1 VHKLI
6 SKYSNYTEQIKINC
20 AKRIPEAEVFEIKKK
35 ELKSPIIFAGF
46 VGAGLVG
53 PVAINHIITELE
65 MEEMAVM
72 RSKYLPP
79 STVFMNGRLRHPFR
93 FYANQEGTVCA
104 IICEI
109 TLQMKGLYTLVSSI
123 LDWAARKGSKEIVIL
138 DGVASTEHDDKA
150 YCAAEEDLIR
160 TMADKDISMI
170 PQGFITGIPG
180 GILNE
185 CLVRE
190 IQGLTL
196 LAKANKEAPDSAAA
210 ATLIEALNRFYDMK
224 IDTTDLKKDKDR
236 IHSEFSELSQKYAEH
251 REEISGMY
259 M

>member
-1 VHKLI
+1 VQK
-6 SKYSNYTEQIKINC
+6 EF
-20 AKRIPEAEVFEIKKK
+20 PEAEVFEIKKK
-35 ELKSPIIFAGF
+35 ELKNPIIFAGF

-53 PVAINHIITELE
+53 PVAINHIIDKLE
-65 MEEMAVM
+65 MEEIAVM

-79 STVFMNGRLRHPFR
+79 STVFMKGRLRHPFR
-93 FYANQEGTVCA
+93 FYSNPDGTICA

-109 TLQMKGLYTLVSSI
+109 TLRMEGLYCLVASI
-123 LDWAARKGSKEIVIL
+123 LDWAAEKGSKEIVIL

-150 YCAAEEDLIR
+150 YCAAEEDLVR
-160 TMADKDISMI
+160 TMADKDINMI
-170 PQGFITGIPG
+170 PQGFITGMPG

-196 LAKANKEAPDSAAA
+196 LAKANKTSPDSAAA
-210 ATLIEALNRFYDMK
+210 ATLIEALNRFYEMS
-224 IDTTDLKKDKDR
+224 IDTTELKKEGDR
-236 IHSEFSELSQKYAEH
+236 INSEFSELSQKYVEH
-251 REEISGMY
+251 REEIAGMY

>member
-1 VHKLI
+1 VHK
-6 SKYSNYTEQIKINC
+6 EF
-20 AKRIPEAEVFEIKKK
+20 PEAEVFEIKKI

-53 PVAINHIITELE
+53 PVAINHIITELK
-65 MEEMAVM
+65 MEEIAVM
-72 RSKYLPP
+72 RSKYMPP
-79 STVFMNGRLRHPFR
+79 STVFMRGRLRHPFR
-93 FYANQEGTVCA
+93 FYANKEGTICV

-109 TLQMKGLYTLVSSI
+109 TLRMDGLYSLVSSI
-123 LDWAARKGSKEIVIL
+123 LDWAAQKGSKEIVIL
-138 DGVASTEHDDKA
+138 DGVASTEHDGKA
-150 YCAAEEDLIR
+150 YCAAEEDLVR

-190 IQGLTL
+190 IQGIAL
-196 LAKANKEAPDSAAA
+196 LAKANKALPDSAAA
-210 ATLIEALNRFYDMK
+210 ATLIEALNRFYHMK
-224 IDTTDLKKDKDR
+224 IDTLELQKDKDR
-236 IHSEFSELSQKYAEH
+236 IRSEFSELSQKYAEH

>member
-1 VHKLI
+1 MQK
-6 SKYSNYTEQIKINC
+6 EF
-20 AKRIPEAEVFEIKKK
+20 PEAKVFETKKI
-35 ELKSPIIFAGF
+35 ELNSPIIFAGF

-53 PVAINHIITELE
+53 PLAINHIIEKLK
-65 MEEMAVM
+65 MQQIAVM

-79 STVFMNGRLRHPFR
+79 STVFMRGRLRHPFR
-93 FYANQEGTVCA
+93 FYANPEGTICA

-109 TLQMKGLYTLVSSI
+109 TLRMEGLYSLVGEI
-123 LDWAARKGSKEIVIL
+123 LDWAEEKGSKEIVIL
-138 DGVASTEHDDKA
+138 DGVASIGHDDKA
-150 YCAAEEDLIR
+150 YCAAEEDLVR
-160 TMADKDISMI
+160 TMAEKDISMI

-196 LAKANKEAPDSAAA
+196 LAKANKVAPDSGAA
-210 ATLIEALNRFYDMK
+210 ATLIEALNRFYDLN
-224 IDTTDLKKDKDR
+224 IDTKQLEDEKDR
-236 IHSEFSELSQKYAEH
+236 FHSEFSELSQKYVEH
-251 REEISGMY
+251 REEIAGMY

>member
-1 VHKLI
+1 MK
-6 SKYSNYTEQIKINC
+6 EF
-20 AKRIPEAEVFEIKKK
+20 PEAEVFELKKV

-53 PVAINHIITELE
+53 PVAINHMITKLE
-65 MEEMAVM
+65 MEEIGVM

-79 STVFMNGRLRHPFR
+79 STVFMRGRLRHPFR
-93 FYANQEGTVCA
+93 FYANKEGTICA

-109 TLQMKGLYTLVSSI
+109 TLRMEGLYSLVGAI
-123 LDWAARKGSKEIVIL
+123 LDWAAEKGSNEIVIL
-138 DGVASTEHDDKA
+138 DGVASFEHDEKA
-150 YCAAEEDLIR
+150 YCAAEEDLVR
-160 TMADKDISMI
+160 TMADKGISMI

-180 GILNE
+180 GLLNE

-196 LAKANKEAPDSAAA
+196 LAKADKIAPDPAAA
-210 ATLIEALNRFYDMK
+210 ATLIEALNRFYDMD
-224 IDTTDLKKDKDR
+224 IGIEELLKDKER
-236 IHSEFSELSQKYAEH
+236 INAEFKELSEKYAAH
-251 REEISGMY
+251 REETSGMY

>member
-1 VHKLI
+1 MQK
-6 SKYSNYTEQIKINC
+6 EF
-20 AKRIPEAEVFEIKKK
+20 PEAEVFEIKKV
-35 ELKSPIIFAGF
+35 ELKSPVIFAGF

-53 PVAINHIITELE
+53 PVAINHIITELDMVE
-65 MEEMAVM
+65 IAVM

-79 STVFMNGRLRHPFR
+79 STVFMKGRLRHPFR
-93 FYANQEGTVCA
+93 FYANREGTICA

-109 TLQMKGLYTLVSSI
+109 TLRMEGLYSLVAAI
-123 LDWAARKGSKEIVIL
+123 LDWVAQKGSKEIVIL
-138 DGVASTEHDDKA
+138 DGVASAEHDGKA
-150 YCAAEEDLIR
+150 YCAAEEDLVR

-224 IDTTDLKKDKDR
+224 IDVTELRKEKDR
-236 IHSEFSELSQKYAEH
+236 INSEFSELSQKYAKH